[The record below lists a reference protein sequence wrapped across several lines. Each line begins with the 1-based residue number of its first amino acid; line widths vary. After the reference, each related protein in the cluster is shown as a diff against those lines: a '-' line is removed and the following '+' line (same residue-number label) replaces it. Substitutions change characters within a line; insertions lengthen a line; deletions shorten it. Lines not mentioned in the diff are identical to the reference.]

1 MRGMSRSGC
10 PRSQSKAL
18 SSSRMSETGTSNRR
32 KRGEEPEEEGA
43 GAGSSGDVVVED
55 EEGDVE
61 GIGMSRTALISRS
74 RALPKG
80 TG

>member
-18 SSSRMSETGTSNRR
+18 SSSRTSETGTSNRR
-32 KRGEEPEEEGA
+32 KRGVELEGEDA
-43 GAGSSGDVVVED
+43 GAGSSGLVD
-55 EEGDVE
+55 EEEVVE

-74 RALPKG
+74 RALPRG

>member
-18 SSSRMSETGTSNRR
+18 SSSRTSETGTSNLRN
-32 KRGEEPEEEGA
+32 RGVEPEEEGA
-43 GAGSSGDVVVED
+43 VAGSSEDAVVD
-55 EEGDVE
+55 DKEG

>member
-18 SSSRMSETGTSNRR
+18 SSSRTSETGTSNRR
-32 KRGEEPEEEGA
+32 KRGVELDG
-43 GAGSSGDVVVED
+43 GSSGVVE
-55 EEGDVE
+55 EEEEEEEEE

-74 RALPKG
+74 RALPRG